1 MAKAQAPEDVTI
13 YTVGYEGEALDAFL
27 AKLDAAGVRR
37 VIDTREAPLSRK
49 RGFSKTPLKTAL
61 AAQGIDYVHLKALGT
76 PKPLRDAYKKS
87 HDFAPLAKAYDRL
100 LDERAEDMIKAFD
113 LAKEL
118 PSALL
123 CYEAEAHLCHRSVL
137 ARRMA
142 ALVAPDVHLVVVD
155 L

>member
-1 MAKAQAPEDVTI
+1 MDDAVI

-27 AKLDAAGVRR
+27 ARLEAAGVKR
-37 VIDTREAPLSRK
+37 VIDTREAPISRK

-61 AAQGIDYVHLKALGT
+61 AERGIDYVHMKALGT
-76 PKPLRDAYKKS
+76 PKPLRDEYKRT
-87 HDFAPLAKAYDRL
+87 HDFGPLAVAYDRM
-100 LDERAEDMIKAFD
+100 LDERAESMHQAFT
-113 LAKEL
+113 LALEL

-142 ALVAPDVHLVVVD
+142 ALVAPGTRLEVVD

>member
-1 MAKAQAPEDVTI
+1 MSHRTI

-27 AKLDAAGVRR
+27 AKLAAAGVRR
-37 VIDTREAPLSRK
+37 VIDAREAPLSRK

-87 HDFAPLAKAYDRL
+87 HDFGPLAVAYDRL
-100 LDERAEDMIKAFD
+100 LDERAEDMHKAFE
-113 LAKEL
+113 LAREL

-123 CYEAEAHLCHRSVL
+123 CYEAQAHLCHRSVL

-142 ALVAPDVHLVVVD
+142 ALVAPSTRLAITD